1 LQWVIHFLATGAY
14 AGYAPVA
21 SGTVGS
27 LVAIPLALFFSQV
40 SFFSPWVPALFL
52 ALVIAAACWVAGEAE
67 KFLAEKDSGKIV
79 IDEIVGFLV
88 ATFLLQPSLAGF
100 LIAFLLFRLFD
111 IVKPFPAGYLERHLK
126 GGPGVVLDDVVAG
139 IYSNLVVRIL
149 L

>member
-1 LQWVIHFLATGAY
+1 MQRVIHFLATGAY

-27 LVAIPLALFFSQV
+27 LVAVPLALFFSQV
-40 SFFSPWVPALFL
+40 SLLFPWVSALSL
-52 ALVIAAACWVAGEAE
+52 ALIIAAACWVAGEAE
-67 KFLAEKDSGKIV
+67 KLLAEKDSGKIV
-79 IDEIVGFLV
+79 IDEIVGFVV
-88 ATFLLQPSLAGF
+88 ATFLLQPSMAGF
-100 LIAFLLFRLFD
+100 VVAFLLFRLFD

-139 IYSNLVVRIL
+139 IYTNLLVRIL